1 MIKNLFHVGQKV
13 ECRLDEKFYSGTV
26 TEVHDDHIIVDVPEV
41 SDHCWF
47 EENFNIG
54 CVYPQ
59 EVVIMSK
66 YFFTSLDFVTIV
78 KKQYMRNDICMS
90 ELLRMHDEL
99 TVSQKRE
106 LLLWSGDDEFMQVT
120 ETGELVRKAYV

>member
-1 MIKNLFHVGQKV
+1 
-13 ECRLDEKFYSGTV
+13 
-26 TEVHDDHIIVDVPEV
+26 
-41 SDHCWF
+41 
-47 EENFNIG
+47 
-54 CVYPQ
+54 
-59 EVVIMSK
+59 MSK
-66 YFFTSLDFVTIV
+66 YFFTSLDFVAIV

-90 ELLRMHDEL
+90 ELLRMHNEL

>member
-1 MIKNLFHVGQKV
+1 
-13 ECRLDEKFYSGTV
+13 
-26 TEVHDDHIIVDVPEV
+26 
-41 SDHCWF
+41 
-47 EENFNIG
+47 
-54 CVYPQ
+54 
-59 EVVIMSK
+59 MSK

-120 ETGELVRKAYV
+120 ENGELVRKAYV

>member
-1 MIKNLFHVGQKV
+1 
-13 ECRLDEKFYSGTV
+13 
-26 TEVHDDHIIVDVPEV
+26 
-41 SDHCWF
+41 
-47 EENFNIG
+47 
-54 CVYPQ
+54 
-59 EVVIMSK
+59 MSK
-66 YFFTSLDFVTIV
+66 YFFTSLDFVAIV

-106 LLLWSGDDEFMQVT
+106 LLLWSGDDEFMRVT

>member
-1 MIKNLFHVGQKV
+1 
-13 ECRLDEKFYSGTV
+13 
-26 TEVHDDHIIVDVPEV
+26 
-41 SDHCWF
+41 
-47 EENFNIG
+47 
-54 CVYPQ
+54 
-59 EVVIMSK
+59 MSK

-106 LLLWSGDDEFMQVT
+106 LLLWSGDDEFMRVT

>member
-1 MIKNLFHVGQKV
+1 
-13 ECRLDEKFYSGTV
+13 
-26 TEVHDDHIIVDVPEV
+26 
-41 SDHCWF
+41 
-47 EENFNIG
+47 
-54 CVYPQ
+54 
-59 EVVIMSK
+59 MSK

-106 LLLWSGDDEFMQVT
+106 LLLWSGDDEFMQVI

>member
-1 MIKNLFHVGQKV
+1 
-13 ECRLDEKFYSGTV
+13 
-26 TEVHDDHIIVDVPEV
+26 
-41 SDHCWF
+41 
-47 EENFNIG
+47 
-54 CVYPQ
+54 
-59 EVVIMSK
+59 MSK

-120 ETGELVRKAYV
+120 EIGELIRKAYV

>member
-1 MIKNLFHVGQKV
+1 
-13 ECRLDEKFYSGTV
+13 
-26 TEVHDDHIIVDVPEV
+26 
-41 SDHCWF
+41 
-47 EENFNIG
+47 
-54 CVYPQ
+54 
-59 EVVIMSK
+59 MSK

-78 KKQYMRNDICMS
+78 KKQYIRNDICMS

-120 ETGELVRKAYV
+120 ENGELVRKAYV

>member
-1 MIKNLFHVGQKV
+1 
-13 ECRLDEKFYSGTV
+13 
-26 TEVHDDHIIVDVPEV
+26 
-41 SDHCWF
+41 
-47 EENFNIG
+47 
-54 CVYPQ
+54 
-59 EVVIMSK
+59 MSK
-66 YFFTSLDFVTIV
+66 YFFTSLDFVTMV

-120 ETGELVRKAYV
+120 ETGELVRKVYV

>member
-1 MIKNLFHVGQKV
+1 
-13 ECRLDEKFYSGTV
+13 
-26 TEVHDDHIIVDVPEV
+26 
-41 SDHCWF
+41 
-47 EENFNIG
+47 
-54 CVYPQ
+54 
-59 EVVIMSK
+59 MSK

-120 ETGELVRKAYV
+120 EIGELVRKAYV

>member
-1 MIKNLFHVGQKV
+1 
-13 ECRLDEKFYSGTV
+13 
-26 TEVHDDHIIVDVPEV
+26 
-41 SDHCWF
+41 
-47 EENFNIG
+47 
-54 CVYPQ
+54 
-59 EVVIMSK
+59 MSK

>member
-1 MIKNLFHVGQKV
+1 
-13 ECRLDEKFYSGTV
+13 
-26 TEVHDDHIIVDVPEV
+26 
-41 SDHCWF
+41 
-47 EENFNIG
+47 
-54 CVYPQ
+54 
-59 EVVIMSK
+59 MSK
-66 YFFTSLDFVTIV
+66 YFFASLDFVAIV

-106 LLLWSGDDEFMQVT
+106 LLLWSGDDEFMRVT

>member
-1 MIKNLFHVGQKV
+1 
-13 ECRLDEKFYSGTV
+13 
-26 TEVHDDHIIVDVPEV
+26 
-41 SDHCWF
+41 
-47 EENFNIG
+47 
-54 CVYPQ
+54 
-59 EVVIMSK
+59 MSK

-78 KKQYMRNDICMS
+78 NKQYMRNDICMS

>member
-1 MIKNLFHVGQKV
+1 
-13 ECRLDEKFYSGTV
+13 
-26 TEVHDDHIIVDVPEV
+26 
-41 SDHCWF
+41 
-47 EENFNIG
+47 
-54 CVYPQ
+54 
-59 EVVIMSK
+59 MSK

-106 LLLWSGDDEFMQVT
+106 LLLWSGDDEFMRVT
-120 ETGELVRKAYV
+120 ETRELVRKAYV

>member
-1 MIKNLFHVGQKV
+1 
-13 ECRLDEKFYSGTV
+13 
-26 TEVHDDHIIVDVPEV
+26 
-41 SDHCWF
+41 
-47 EENFNIG
+47 
-54 CVYPQ
+54 
-59 EVVIMSK
+59 
-66 YFFTSLDFVTIV
+66 
-78 KKQYMRNDICMS
+78 MS

>member
-1 MIKNLFHVGQKV
+1 
-13 ECRLDEKFYSGTV
+13 
-26 TEVHDDHIIVDVPEV
+26 
-41 SDHCWF
+41 
-47 EENFNIG
+47 
-54 CVYPQ
+54 
-59 EVVIMSK
+59 MSK

-90 ELLRMHDEL
+90 ELLQMHDEL

>member
-1 MIKNLFHVGQKV
+1 
-13 ECRLDEKFYSGTV
+13 
-26 TEVHDDHIIVDVPEV
+26 
-41 SDHCWF
+41 
-47 EENFNIG
+47 
-54 CVYPQ
+54 
-59 EVVIMSK
+59 MSK

-120 ETGELVRKAYV
+120 ETGELVRKVYV

>member
-1 MIKNLFHVGQKV
+1 
-13 ECRLDEKFYSGTV
+13 
-26 TEVHDDHIIVDVPEV
+26 
-41 SDHCWF
+41 
-47 EENFNIG
+47 
-54 CVYPQ
+54 
-59 EVVIMSK
+59 MSK

-78 KKQYMRNDICMS
+78 KKHYMRNDICMS

-120 ETGELVRKAYV
+120 ENGELVRKAYV

>member
-1 MIKNLFHVGQKV
+1 
-13 ECRLDEKFYSGTV
+13 
-26 TEVHDDHIIVDVPEV
+26 
-41 SDHCWF
+41 
-47 EENFNIG
+47 
-54 CVYPQ
+54 
-59 EVVIMSK
+59 MSK

-78 KKQYMRNDICMS
+78 KKQYMRNDICIS

-120 ETGELVRKAYV
+120 ETGELVRKVYV

>member
-1 MIKNLFHVGQKV
+1 MN
-13 ECRLDEKFYSGTV
+13 
-26 TEVHDDHIIVDVPEV
+26 
-41 SDHCWF
+41 
-47 EENFNIG
+47 
-54 CVYPQ
+54 
-59 EVVIMSK
+59 K

-120 ETGELVRKAYV
+120 ETGELIRKAYV

>member
-1 MIKNLFHVGQKV
+1 
-13 ECRLDEKFYSGTV
+13 
-26 TEVHDDHIIVDVPEV
+26 
-41 SDHCWF
+41 
-47 EENFNIG
+47 
-54 CVYPQ
+54 
-59 EVVIMSK
+59 MSK

-90 ELLRMHDEL
+90 KLLRMHDEL

>member
-1 MIKNLFHVGQKV
+1 
-13 ECRLDEKFYSGTV
+13 
-26 TEVHDDHIIVDVPEV
+26 
-41 SDHCWF
+41 
-47 EENFNIG
+47 
-54 CVYPQ
+54 
-59 EVVIMSK
+59 MSK

-78 KKQYMRNDICMS
+78 KKQYIRNDICMS

-106 LLLWSGDDEFMQVT
+106 LLLWSGDDEFMRVT

>member
-1 MIKNLFHVGQKV
+1 
-13 ECRLDEKFYSGTV
+13 
-26 TEVHDDHIIVDVPEV
+26 
-41 SDHCWF
+41 
-47 EENFNIG
+47 
-54 CVYPQ
+54 
-59 EVVIMSK
+59 MSK
-66 YFFTSLDFVTIV
+66 YFFASLDFATIV

-120 ETGELVRKAYV
+120 ENGELVRKAYV

>member
-1 MIKNLFHVGQKV
+1 
-13 ECRLDEKFYSGTV
+13 
-26 TEVHDDHIIVDVPEV
+26 
-41 SDHCWF
+41 
-47 EENFNIG
+47 
-54 CVYPQ
+54 
-59 EVVIMSK
+59 MSK

-120 ETGELVRKAYV
+120 ETGKLVRKVYV